1 MRINKKYKDPSL
13 VVGSVIGKYQKGMY
27 YLIDELGLK
36 KDFKLIDNIVH
47 VQGDMKANQ
56 IAKICSSYPT

>member
-1 MRINKKYKDPSL
+1 MRINKKYIDPSL

-47 VQGDMKANQ
+47 M
-56 IAKICSSYPT
+56 